1 MGARWRTA
9 ALALRGGA
17 ATAVLAIVV
26 TGGLLLAPTPAHAQ
40 AVTGTLLGTVT
51 DSSGAGVPGATVTAL
66 ETQTNTSRT
75 AVTNESGY
83 YIFSSLQNGT
93 YSVDV
98 ELQGFK
104 KVVRPNVKLDVNTTV
119 RIDLKLEVGQINET
133 LTVSAETPLLQTDR
147 TDTGRIL
154 ESKMVSELPLTF
166 NRNFQSLLITVPG
179 VSRPHREHSQFF
191 NSQDSLR
198 FEVNGQPGM
207 ASNTL
212 IEGLDDNQKTGLL
225 QVIIPAADALET
237 VSVTT
242 SNYDAEFGRSGGAV
256 TNVTLK
262 SGTNDLKGSAFFFG
276 NNEKTNA
283 GDYFS
288 HIKAPTKFVNGGF
301 TLGGPIVKG
310 KLFFF
315 GDYQR
320 TVDNNGYV
328 VRTTVPTLKMRNGDF
343 SEVTSRIY
351 DPLTGDITGANRTA
365 FANNQIPADR
375 ISPITRRL
383 LEFVPAPNIAG
394 AALGQNNFQQ
404 AQTREK
410 TTDGFDTKINYTVSA
425 KDQLSYRL
433 SFMRPVVFDPG
444 LFGQYGGPANGGF
457 AGTGKN
463 TSYSTAGTWTR
474 VFSSTTVL
482 DVRGGLNYYHNVTAT
497 TAQGLT
503 TSTDVG
509 IPGANIDDYTSGI
522 SYINVGGIGDPLLG
536 FSASQP
542 WDRSE
547 KTWNA
552 TATLTRLLHNHTVKL
567 GGEWRNNRDLLLQ
580 TQDAGGPRGRFNF
593 TASGTGLPS
602 ESATLNGVANAMASF
617 LLDWPNVVQRDLKV
631 IDNPGTKHMGLFS
644 FIQDK
649 WQARSNVT
657 VDLGLRWEYYSPLEG
672 LAGAGGLS
680 NYDPTTNTLHVSGYG
695 DTDLALNVKKNF
707 THFAPRTGVS
717 WRINE
722 KSVVR
727 AGYGASTI
735 PFPDNRFAFNYPVK
749 QTYNGSAANGF
760 QNAGSMAVGFPA
772 PALLDIPSSGI
783 VPVTGSLRN
792 ATFDVIPDDLH
803 EATLQS
809 WNVAFQRQLPYLLT
823 ADVAY
828 VGNRGVDIVMDV
840 DSNASLVYGLG
851 NAGQPQFAQFNRT
864 GTNRTRTNDNKSQY
878 NGLQV
883 KVDRRFRNGFL
894 VTNSY
899 TLSRSYDY
907 VNENGTVST
916 PIDFEQS
923 WARSSFDR
931 LHSYTLSSL
940 YELPWGPNKR
950 WLSTGILGKIIGG
963 WQLSGI
969 FVAQSGTPLN
979 ITGNGTLLNTPGTQ
993 AYPNL
998 TGENTVLGGLGPGR
1012 LYFDPSVYSLPA
1024 AGVQGNMKRN
1034 GGPDGPGYWGLDNSL
1049 FKRFNVGGGRYAE
1062 IHVDAYNVT
1071 NSVRWGNP
1079 NTGFSTAAGNTFGQ
1093 ITGTSGSQRS
1103 LRFGGRFVF

>member
-1 MGARWRTA
+1 M
-9 ALALRGGA
+9 
-17 ATAVLAIVV
+17 
-26 TGGLLLAPTPAHAQ
+26 
-40 AVTGTLLGTVT
+40 
-51 DSSGAGVPGATVTAL
+51 
-66 ETQTNTSRT
+66 
-75 AVTNESGY
+75 
-83 YIFSSLQNGT
+83 
-93 YSVDV
+93 
-98 ELQGFK
+98 
-104 KVVRPNVKLDVNTTV
+104 
-119 RIDLKLEVGQINET
+119 KLEVGQINET
-133 LTVSAETPLLQTDR
+133 LTVSAESPLLQTDR

-237 VSVTT
+237 VSVST

-320 TVDNNGYV
+320 TLDNNGYV
-328 VRTTVPTLKMRNGDF
+328 VRTTLPTAKMRSGDF
-343 SEVTSRIY
+343 SEVTTRIY
-351 DPLTGDITGANRTA
+351 DPLTGDVTGANRTA
-365 FANNQIPADR
+365 FANNQIPANR
-375 ISPITRRL
+375 ISPIANKL
-383 LEFVPAPNIAG
+383 LAFVPLPNLA

-404 AQTREK
+404 AQVREK
-410 TTDGFDTKINYTVSA
+410 TTDGFDTKINYTLSA
-425 KDQLSYRL
+425 KDQISYRL

-457 AGTGKN
+457 AGTGTN
-463 TSYSTAGTWTR
+463 TSYSSAATWTR
-474 VFSSTTVL
+474 VFSATTVL

-522 SYINVGGIGDPLLG
+522 SYINIGGIGAAGDPMVG

-567 GGEWRNNRDLLLQ
+567 GGEWRHNRDLLLQ

-593 TASGTGLPS
+593 NASGTGLPS
-602 ESATLNGVANAMASF
+602 ESATLSGVANSMASF

-631 IDNPGTKHMGLFS
+631 IDDPGTKHMGVFS

-657 VDLGLRWEYYSPLEG
+657 VDLGLRWEYYTPLEG
-672 LAGAGGLS
+672 LAGPGSLS
-680 NYDPTTNTLHVSGYG
+680 NYDPTTNTLHVSGFG
-695 DTDLALNVKKNF
+695 DTDKALNVKSNF
-707 THFAPRTGVS
+707 KHFAPRTGVS
-717 WRINE
+717 WRLND
-722 KSVVR
+722 KNVVR

-735 PFPDNRFAFNYPVK
+735 PFPDNRYAFNYPVK
-749 QTYNGSAANGF
+749 QTYNGSAANNF
-760 QNAGSMAVGFPA
+760 QNAGSMAVGFPP
-772 PALLDIPSSGI
+772 PALLAIPSNGI
-783 VPVTGSLRN
+783 VPVSGALTN

-803 EATLQS
+803 EATLHS
-809 WNVAFQRQLPYLLT
+809 WNVAYQRQLPYLLT
-823 ADVAY
+823 ADIAY
-828 VGNRGVDIVMDV
+828 VGNRGVDIVMDL
-840 DSNASLVYGLG
+840 DTNASTTYGTG
-851 NAGQPQFAQFNRT
+851 RNGQPQFATFNRT
-864 GTNRTRTNDNKSQY
+864 GQNRTRTNLNKSQY
-878 NGLQV
+878 NGLQI

-894 VTNSY
+894 LTNSY

-907 VNENGTVST
+907 VNENGGIST

-923 WARSSFDR
+923 WARSNFDR
-931 LHSYTLSSL
+931 THSYTLSGL
-940 YELPWGPNKR
+940 YELPWGPNKH
-950 WLSTGILGKIIGG
+950 WLSSGTLGKIIGG

-979 ITGNGTLLNTPGTQ
+979 ITGNPNLNTPGTTG
-993 AYPNL
+993 YPDL
-998 TGENTVLGGLGPGR
+998 TGANTVLGGLGPGL

-1034 GGPDGPGYWGLDNSL
+1034 GGPEGPGYWGLDSSL
-1049 FKRFNVGGGRYAE
+1049 FKRFSVGGSRYAE

-1079 NTGFSTAAGNTFGQ
+1079 GTGYSTAAGNTFGQ
-1093 ITGTSGSQRS
+1093 ITGTTGGQRS
-1103 LRFGGRFVF
+1103 LRFGARFVF